1 MPRCACQP
9 LNLRC
14 IIESIERSFT
24 PLCQPNL
31 AVLKELLL
39 FSFSRL
45 LLVAALSTP
54 ALFAQATPPY
64 NNSEETDFAQLHR
77 HQAANAA
84 LAAPGKHRVV
94 FLGDSI
100 TEYWGSRN
108 GTWFSQPE
116 WINRGIGGQTTQQ
129 LLLRER
135 HDALDLRPEAI
146 VLEGGANDMRLG
158 FSPEAIRDN
167 VATMAELARA
177 RGLTVFIA
185 AMTPVCD
192 CVRPLTGL
200 RTVDRIHQLNTLLL
214 QLCRENH
221 WTYLDFNTPLA
232 APDGLMRKELTV
244 DGVHPNAE
252 GYKLLAPV
260 VLKALSAY
268 R

>member
-1 MPRCACQP
+1 LP
-9 LNLRC
+9 
-14 IIESIERSFT
+14 SI
-24 PLCQPNL
+24 QYI
-31 AVLKELLL
+31 LL
-39 FSFSRL
+39 FL
-45 LLVAALSTP
+45 ALAPSC
-54 ALFAQATPPY
+54 LYAQAPPAAV
-64 NNSEETDFAQLHR
+64 NSEEADFAQLHR
-77 HQAANAA
+77 YHAANAA
-84 LAAPGKHRVV
+84 LPSPQAPRVV

-108 GTWFSQPE
+108 GTWFAQPE

-135 HDALDLRPEAI
+135 NDALDLHPQAI
-146 VLEGGANDMRLG
+146 VLEGAANDMRLG
-158 FSPEAIRDN
+158 FSPETIRDN
-167 VATMAELARA
+167 IASMAELARA
-177 RGLTVFIA
+177 RGITVFIA

-200 RTVDRIHQLNTLLL
+200 RTVDRIHHLNALL
-214 QLCRENH
+214 QQLCHENH
-221 WTYLDFNTPLA
+221 WGYLDFNTPLA

-260 VLKALSAY
+260 VLKALTAY